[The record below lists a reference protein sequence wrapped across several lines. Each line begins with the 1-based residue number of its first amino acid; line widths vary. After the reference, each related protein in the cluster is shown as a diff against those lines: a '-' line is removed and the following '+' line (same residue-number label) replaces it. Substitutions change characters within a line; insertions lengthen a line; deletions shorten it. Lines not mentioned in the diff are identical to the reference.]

1 MQLVQHKQ
9 RRMFIYL
16 KSLEMCQFRD
26 ALTLQRVILAKQVAI
41 PPQKR
46 LQYITDAKNK

>member
-26 ALTLQRVILAKQVAI
+26 ALTLHPKPEILGLNFDHLTVNI
-41 PPQKR
+41 
-46 LQYITDAKNK
+46 